1 MANERL
7 KKMRELGQSP
17 WVDGLARGDTRGGR
31 LQELLDEGIV
41 GVTSNP
47 AIFQKAI
54 SGSDLYDDQLAE
66 LSRQMDDPKEIFL
79 ELARTDIQ
87 EACDVLM
94 PVHRETNRLDGH
106 VSLEVRPD
114 LAYDAQGTIDEATRM
129 YEMVDRPNLLV
140 KIPATEAGLE
150 AIEEMTAR
158 GKSIN
163 VTLIFSLERY
173 RDVAH
178 SYIRG
183 LKRYADGGGDPSEVV
198 SVASFF
204 VSRVDSEADKRLDE
218 IGRQDLQGKL
228 AIANAKLAYVDY
240 KEIFSSAE
248 WEGLKQKGA
257 TPQRCLW
264 ASTST
269 KNPDYRDVV
278 YVEELVGP
286 ETVNTM
292 PESTVEAVMD
302 HAEIRP
308 TLEEGV
314 DEARQLFEDLEK
326 AGVDYDDVVETLERE
341 GVQKFSDPFD
351 ELMEEIKSKGGQLA
365 RQS

>member
-17 WVDGLARGDTRGGR
+17 WVDGLSRGDTREGR
-31 LQELLDEGIV
+31 LQELLDQGIV

-54 SGSDLYDDQLAE
+54 AGSDLYDEQLAE
-66 LSRQMDDPKEIFL
+66 LSRQTDDPKEIFL
-79 ELARTDIQ
+79 HIAKTDIQ

-94 PVHRETNRLDGH
+94 PVYRETNLLDGY
-106 VSLEVRPD
+106 VSLEVSPD
-114 LAYDAQGTIDEATRM
+114 LAYDTQGTVDEAVRLH
-129 YEMVDRPNLLV
+129 EMVDRPNLLV

-173 RDVAH
+173 RKVAE
-178 SYIRG
+178 SYLRG
-183 LKRYADGGGDPSEVV
+183 LKRLVDRGEDPSPVA

-204 VSRVDSEADKRLDE
+204 VSRVDTEADKRLDE
-218 IGRQDLQGKL
+218 LGREDLKGKL
-228 AIANAKLAYVDY
+228 GIANAKLAYQEY
-240 KEIFSSAE
+240 KEIFSGPE
-248 WEGLKQKGA
+248 WEALAEKGA
-257 TPQRCLW
+257 TAQRCLW

-269 KNPDYRDVV
+269 KNPEYRDVM
-278 YVEELVGP
+278 YVEGLVGP
-286 ETVNTM
+286 QTVNTM
-292 PESTVEAVMD
+292 PESTIEAVED

-314 DEARQLFEDLEK
+314 QEARQLFEELEE

-341 GVQKFSDPFD
+341 GIQKFVDPFE
-351 ELMEEIKSKGGQLA
+351 ELKEEIKSKGNQLV
-365 RQS
+365 S

>member
-17 WVDGLARGDTRGGR
+17 WVDGIARGDTREGR
-31 LQELLDEGIV
+31 LQELLDVGIV

-54 SGSDLYDDQLAE
+54 HGSDLYDEQLTE

-79 ELARTDIQ
+79 QLAKTDIQ

-94 PVHRETNRLDGH
+94 PVHRETNRLDGY

-129 YEMVDRPNLLV
+129 YEMVDRPNLLI
-140 KIPATEAGLE
+140 KIPATEACLG

-183 LKRYADGGGDPSEVV
+183 LKRYADEGGDPSEVA

-204 VSRVDSEADKRLDE
+204 VSRVDSETDKRLDE
-218 IGRQDLQGKL
+218 IGREDLKGKL
-228 AIANAKLAYVDY
+228 AIANAKLAYVQY
-240 KEIFSSAE
+240 KEVFSGAE
-248 WEGLKQKGA
+248 WEPLKEKGA

-269 KNPDYRDVV
+269 KNPEYRDVV

-292 PESTVEAVMD
+292 PESTVEDVMD

-314 DEARQLFEDLEK
+314 EEARQLFEELEK
-326 AGVDYDDVVETLERE
+326 AGIDYDDVVETLERE

-351 ELMEEIKSKGGQLA
+351 ELMEEIRSKGSQLV
-365 RQS
+365 S